1 MCKGKKLNILGLNLT
16 IHSQVYEPAE
26 DTFLLLENLAD
37 YVKGERIIDVGCGC
51 GIIGLYTLTVGAKE
65 AILTDINPHAVENAK
80 INAINNRMYERVS
93 IIQCNLIDCI
103 VPRRFNIIIFNPPYL
118 PVEYNGKDLI
128 ELAWCG
134 GKNGRRVIDE
144 FIDKIT
150 NYKLSLIHI

>member
-80 INAINNRMYERVS
+80 INACLLYTSPSPRDLSTSRMPS
-93 IIQCNLIDCI
+93 S
-103 VPRRFNIIIFNPPYL
+103 
-118 PVEYNGKDLI
+118 
-128 ELAWCG
+128 A
-134 GKNGRRVIDE
+134 
-144 FIDKIT
+144 
-150 NYKLSLIHI
+150 